1 MLTKL
6 KEQPSVGKLIAQYDQ
21 LPRRDQQALS
31 MLAIAVF
38 LGILYFAVWSPVAS
52 FHDQAAASKEHASEL
67 VAWVQLNEPAIR
79 SLGANGAGM
88 ATASADVPADGRA
101 LMGLVTRS
109 AREFGLTLQ
118 RFEPSGE
125 SAIRV
130 WLEAVPYSEVAA
142 WLEMLNG
149 KHGVVIDQ
157 AALDRAGEPGR
168 VSVRLTLAI

>member
-1 MLTKL
+1 MLSKL
-6 KEQPSVGKLIAQYDQ
+6 KEQPAVGKLIAQYDQ
-21 LPRRDQQALS
+21 LPRRDQQALTV
-31 MLAIAVF
+31 LAIAVF
-38 LGILYFAVWSPVAS
+38 LGFLYFAVWNPVAS
-52 FHDQAAASKEHASEL
+52 FHDQAAASKENASEL
-67 VAWVQLNEPAIR
+67 LAWMQSNEAVIR
-79 SLGANGAGM
+79 RLSDSSAGP
-88 ATASADVPADGRA
+88 ASATGEVPADGRA

-109 AREFGLTLQ
+109 ARESGLTLQ

-125 SAIRV
+125 NAIRV
-130 WLEAVPYSEVAA
+130 WLEAVPYSQVAA

>member
-21 LPRRDQQALS
+21 LPKRDQQALTV
-31 MLAIAVF
+31 LTIAVL
-38 LGILYFAVWSPVAS
+38 LGILYFAVWSPVAT
-52 FHDQAAASKEHASEL
+52 FHDQAAASKENASEL
-67 VAWVQLNEPAIR
+67 VAWMQSNEPVIR
-79 SLGANGAGM
+79 RLGSNGAGP
-88 ATASADVPADGRA
+88 AAASADAPADGRA

-109 AREFGLTLQ
+109 ARESGLSLQ

-125 SAIRV
+125 GAIRV

-157 AALDRAGEPGR
+157 AALDRSGEPGR

>member
-6 KEQPSVGKLIAQYDQ
+6 KEQPSVGKLVAQYDQ
-21 LPRRDQQALS
+21 LPKRDQQALTV
-31 MLAIAVF
+31 LAIAVL
-38 LGILYFAVWSPVAS
+38 LGVLYFAVWRPVAN
-52 FHDQAAASKEHASEL
+52 FHDQAAANKENASEL
-67 VAWVQLNEPAIR
+67 VAWMQSNEPVIR
-79 SLGANGAGM
+79 RLGSSGAGPA
-88 ATASADVPADGRA
+88 ATSADVPVDGRA

-109 AREFGLTLQ
+109 ARASGLTLQ
-118 RFEPSGE
+118 RFEPSGD

>member
-6 KEQPSVGKLIAQYDQ
+6 KDQPSIGKLIAQYDQ
-21 LPRRDQQALS
+21 LPKRDQQALTV
-31 MLAIAVF
+31 LAIAVF

-52 FHDQAAASKEHASEL
+52 FHDQAAASKENAAEL
-67 VAWVQLNEPAIR
+67 VAWMQSSAPVIR
-79 SLGANGAGM
+79 RLGSSGAGPA
-88 ATASADVPADGRA
+88 ATSADIPADGRA

-109 AREFGLTLQ
+109 ARESGLTLQ

-157 AALDRAGEPGR
+157 AALDRAGEPGQI
-168 VSVRLTLAI
+168 SVRLTLAI

>member
-21 LPRRDQQALS
+21 LPRRDQQALT

-52 FHDQAAASKEHASEL
+52 FHDQAAASKESASEL
-67 VAWVQLNEPAIR
+67 VVWLQSNEPAIR
-79 SLGANGAGM
+79 RLGTNGTGVA
-88 ATASADVPADGRA
+88 ATSADVPTDGRA

-109 AREFGLTLQ
+109 ARESGLTLQ

-130 WLEAVPYSEVAA
+130 WLETVPYSEVAA

>member
-21 LPRRDQQALS
+21 LPRRDQQALAV
-31 MLAIAVF
+31 LAIAVF
-38 LGILYFAVWSPVAS
+38 LGVLYFAVWSPVTR
-52 FHDQAAASKEHASEL
+52 FHDEAVASKENASELLAWMQSNEPVIRSLSGNGVGAAAS
-67 VAWVQLNEPAIR
+67 
-79 SLGANGAGM
+79 
-88 ATASADVPADGRA
+88 SADVPADGRA

-109 AREFGLTLQ
+109 AREAGLTLQ

-125 SAIRV
+125 DAIRV
-130 WLEAVPYSEVAA
+130 WLEAVPYPEVAA

-157 AALDRAGEPGR
+157 AALDGTGDPGR

>member
-6 KEQPSVGKLIAQYDQ
+6 KEQPLVGKLTAQYDQ
-21 LPRRDQQALS
+21 LPKRDQQALTL
-31 MLAIAVF
+31 LAVAVF
-38 LGILYFAVWSPVAS
+38 LGILYFAVWKPVTG
-52 FHDQAAASKEHASEL
+52 FHDQAATSKTNAAEL
-67 VAWVQLNEPAIR
+67 AAWMQSNAPVIQR
-79 SLGANGAGM
+79 LGSSGAGQ
-88 ATASADVPADGRA
+88 ATATDNVPSSGRA

-109 AREFGLTLQ
+109 ARESGLTLQ
-118 RFEPSGE
+118 RFEPSGD

-130 WLEAVPYSEVAA
+130 WLEDVPYSEVAA

-157 AALDRAGEPGR
+157 AALDRAGKPGQ

>member
-6 KEQPSVGKLIAQYDQ
+6 KEQPAVGKLIAQYGQ
-21 LPRRDQQALS
+21 LPKRDQQALTV
-31 MLAIAVF
+31 LAIAAL
-38 LGILYFAVWSPVAS
+38 LGILYFVVWSPVAT
-52 FHDQAAASKEHASEL
+52 FHDQAAASKENASEL
-67 VAWVQLNEPAIR
+67 VAWMQSNEPAIR
-79 SLGANGAGM
+79 RLGSSGAGP
-88 ATASADVPADGRA
+88 AAASADTPADGRA

-109 AREFGLTLQ
+109 ARESGLSLQ

-125 SAIRV
+125 GAIRV

-157 AALDRAGEPGR
+157 AALDRSGEPGR

>member
-6 KEQPSVGKLIAQYDQ
+6 KEQPLVGKVIAQYDQ
-21 LPRRDQQALS
+21 LPKRDQQALTV
-31 MLAIAVF
+31 LAIAVF
-38 LGILYFAVWSPVAS
+38 LGLLYFAVWNPVVS
-52 FHDQAAASKEHASEL
+52 FHDQAAARKEAASEL
-67 VAWVQLNEPAIR
+67 VGWMQSNEPVIR
-79 SLGANGAGM
+79 RMGSNGAG
-88 ATASADVPADGRA
+88 TAAGSANVPADGRA

-109 AREFGLTLQ
+109 ARETGLTLQ

-125 SAIRV
+125 TAIRV

-149 KHGVVIDQ
+149 EHGVVIDQ
-157 AALDRAGEPGR
+157 ASLDSSGGPGR